1 MRIHYPVIANYSG
14 ADVYFQ
20 NLAKGIAARG
30 AQPELRFYPHLL
42 EFLPYSF
49 LKLFLHPARHCDL
62 VHSKAEYGWL
72 FASADKPLVVTLAH
86 SVFDPAY
93 QQYKSPLQRLYHDWK
108 LAANVAR
115 SLPLAARVVTVSRF
129 SQQRI
134 QEKFGRDDVRVI
146 YNGVDENFFRPL
158 PMSNRRADKPVRLF
172 FAGNLTRRKGAD
184 LLPQIL
190 ARLGADFVLEYT
202 SGLRTHARSTRA
214 ANLHP
219 LGYLS
224 PTALVEAYNRCD
236 IFLFPSR
243 LEGFGYPVA
252 EAMACG
258 KPVVATNYSSLPEL
272 VDAGQGGLLCP
283 RDDIDAFVE
292 SIHQLA
298 ANPDRR
304 LRMGAYNRAKV
315 ERLFSLRQTVDN
327 YLQLYQELV

>member
-1 MRIHYPVIANYSG
+1 MKVYYPVIANYSG

-20 NLAKGIAARG
+20 NLAKGIGACG

-42 EFLPYSF
+42 EFLPYSLLKMF
-49 LKLFLHPARHCDL
+49 LRPARNCDL

-72 FASADKPLVVTLAH
+72 FASTGKPLVVTLAH

-93 QQYKSPLQRLYHDWK
+93 QQYKKPWQRLYHDWK
-108 LAANVAR
+108 LADNIAR
-115 SLPLAARVVTVSRF
+115 SLAVAARVVTVSRF

-134 QEKFGRDDVRVI
+134 AEKFGRHDVRVI

-158 PMSNRRADKPVRLF
+158 WPDARCTDKPIRLF
-172 FAGNLTRRKGAD
+172 FAGNLTPRKGAD
-184 LLPQIL
+184 LLPRIL
-190 ARLGADFVLEYT
+190 TRLGEDFVLEYT
-202 SGLRTHARSTRA
+202 SGLRTHARSLRA
-214 ANLHP
+214 ANLRP

-224 PTALVEAYNRCD
+224 ATALVEAYNRCD

-272 VDAGQGGLLCP
+272 VDEGLGGFLCP
-283 RDDIDAFVE
+283 RDDVDAFVE
-292 SIHQLA
+292 RIRQLA
-298 ANPDRR
+298 VEPARR
-304 LRMGAYNRAKV
+304 ACMGAYNRAKV
-315 ERLFSLRQTVDN
+315 EQVFSLRQTIDN
-327 YLQLYQELV
+327 YWKLYQELV